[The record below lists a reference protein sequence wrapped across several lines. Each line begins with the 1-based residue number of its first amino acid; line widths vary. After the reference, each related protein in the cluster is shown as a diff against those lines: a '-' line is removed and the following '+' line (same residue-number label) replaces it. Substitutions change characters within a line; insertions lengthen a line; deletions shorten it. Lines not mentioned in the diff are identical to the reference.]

1 MSAVEYWMPVLFRET
16 EVLARCGPD
25 GGLVVGP
32 GGLVEFAYKAGGK
45 RYRTQAAKFVPKPG
59 ADIKRGP
66 PQAAP
71 AVAEPARD
79 VRAAAVAASR
89 GAGRAAAPRA
99 PTKVTAIAA
108 HAPPRASAGGSI
120 RVGTMRDLRGPEH
133 AIQLW
138 TDGACSGNPGPAGLG
153 VSREFRGAF
162 IELSEYLGDGT
173 NNIAELTAILRGLE
187 LVDDPATPV
196 DVMTDSEY
204 CIGLLGKGWKAKKNQ
219 ELVAEL
225 RQCLARFSDVRLIK
239 VPGHAGVE
247 GNERADEL
255 ARAAITER
263 HSARTERT
271 R

>member
-1 MSAVEYWMPVLFRET
+1 VSAVEYWVPVLFRDT

-25 GGLVVGP
+25 GGLAVGP

-45 RYRTQAAKFVPKPG
+45 RYRTQAEKFVPKPG
-59 ADIKRGP
+59 ADIQRGVSAAVPAPAKPARAARP
-66 PQAAP
+66 PAAP
-71 AVAEPARD
+71 A
-79 VRAAAVAASR
+79 
-89 GAGRAAAPRA
+89 AAPLA
-99 PTKVTAIAA
+99 PAAA
-108 HAPPRASAGGSI
+108 HAPPPG
-120 RVGTMRDLRGPEH
+120 RVGGPIHVGDMPSRRGPQH

-153 VSREFRGAF
+153 VSREFRGEL
-162 IELSEYLGDGT
+162 IELSEYLGEGT
-173 NNIAELTAILRGLE
+173 NNIAELTAILRGLA
-187 LVDDPATPV
+187 LVDDPDAPV

-219 ELVAEL
+219 DLVAEL
-225 RQCLARFSDVRLIK
+225 RRSIARFSDVRLIK

-255 ARAAITER
+255 ARAAIA
-263 HSARTERT
+263 ARRSTRSVRT

>member
-1 MSAVEYWMPVLFRET
+1 MSAVEYWVPVVFRET

-45 RYRTQAAKFVPKPG
+45 RYRTHAEKFVPKPG
-59 ADIKRGP
+59 ADIQRGVPVP
-66 PQAAP
+66 PAAVDPVREVRAP
-71 AVAEPARD
+71 AV
-79 VRAAAVAASR
+79 S
-89 GAGRAAAPRA
+89 AGRATPTREVPAKVVAAA
-99 PTKVTAIAA
+99 S
-108 HAPPRASAGGSI
+108 HAPPRAHGG
-120 RVGTMRDLRGPEH
+120 RPFHVGDMRDRRGPEH

-153 VSREFRGAF
+153 VSREYRGEF
-162 IELSEYLGDGT
+162 IELSEYLGEGT
-173 NNIAELTAILRGLE
+173 NNIAELTAILRGLA
-187 LVDDPATPV
+187 LVDDPAAPV

-225 RQCLARFSDVRLIK
+225 RRAIAHFTDLRLIK

-255 ARAAITER
+255 AREAITER
-263 HSARTERT
+263 HAARTERT

>member
-1 MSAVEYWMPVLFRET
+1 MSAVEYWVPVLFRET

-45 RYRTQAAKFVPKPG
+45 RYRTHAEKFVPKPG
-59 ADIKRGP
+59 AEIQRGAPAAPPAASAASETVREARGP
-66 PQAAP
+66 AP
-71 AVAEPARD
+71 ALEPTK
-79 VRAAAVAASR
+79 AAAS
-89 GAGRAAAPRA
+89 AP
-99 PTKVTAIAA
+99 
-108 HAPPRASAGGSI
+108 HAPPRVHAGGPI
-120 RVGTMRDLRGPEH
+120 RVGAMGDRRGPEC
-133 AIQLW
+133 AIELW

-162 IELSEYLGDGT
+162 IELSEYLGEGT
-173 NNIAELTAILRGLE
+173 NNIAELMAILRGLE
-187 LVDDPATPV
+187 LVEDPAVPV

-225 RQCLARFSDVRLIK
+225 RECLARFSDVRLIK

-263 HSARTERT
+263 RSARTERT